1 MHDRVRITG
10 YSARKGG
17 GTIRTTPPLEGL
29 TLLHL
34 DDDDAVRTLVRA
46 LLERHGVRV
55 KSAADASTA
64 LSILEESPPDIIL
77 CDVLM
82 PGVDGHAFHEAVRGK
97 PAWRGL
103 PFIYVTALGGHG
115 DYRRGMN
122 KGADGYLS
130 KPFTEAKL
138 LSEIGFVLERHHA
151 VLEQPTSI
159 TLLGGQSVRKGA
171 ALLSAPDR
179 GAEGLVFY
187 LLSHSSGAAA
197 PPVDRETVLDEVW
210 GGLSKSGFRS
220 VLSRARRWSEPW
232 AQWFVD
238 GGVLRLT
245 PKAGV
250 RCDLYEL
257 ETALRTHVSR
267 DDKGEN
273 GTLSSSRLAALY
285 PGPLLPGYHDAW
297 AEERRQALLARVKET
312 FLDLAG
318 ENVTSAAYREGL
330 RRALEV
336 DPSDFELWELYIAA
350 LEAADLQEEAMRARE
365 KRDREGDG

>member
-1 MHDRVRITG
+1 M
-10 YSARKGG
+10 
-17 GTIRTTPPLEGL
+17 
-29 TLLHL
+29 
-34 DDDDAVRTLVRA
+34 RTLVRA
-46 LLERHGVRV
+46 FLERHNVRV

-64 LSILEESPPDIIL
+64 LSILEEDLPDVIL

-82 PGVDGHAFHEAVRGK
+82 PGVDGHAFHEAVRSV

-151 VLEQPTSI
+151 ILEQPAFI

-187 LLSHSSGAAA
+187 LLTHPNGVTG
-197 PPVDRETVLDEVW
+197 PPVDRDTILNEVW

-232 AQWFVD
+232 ADWSVD
-238 GGVLRLT
+238 DGALRLI

-250 RCDLYEL
+250 RCDLYGL
-257 ETALRTHVSR
+257 ETALHTHHNR
-267 DDKGEN
+267 DDGRER

-285 PGPLLPGYHDAW
+285 PGPLLPAYHDAW
-297 AEERRQALLARVKET
+297 AEERRHALQNRVKAV
-312 FLDLAG
+312 FLALAG
-318 ENVTSAAYREGL
+318 KDVMSAAYRESL
-330 RRALEV
+330 RRALEL
-336 DPSDFELWELYIAA
+336 DPFDFALWESYIDA
-350 LEAADLQEEAMRARE
+350 LEAANLQEEAERERE
-365 KRDREGDG
+365 KRDREGYN

>member
-1 MHDRVRITG
+1 MGT
-10 YSARKGG
+10 ARKGG
-17 GTIRTTPPLEGL
+17 GTIRAIPPLEGL

-34 DDDDAVRTLVRA
+34 DDDPAVRTLVTA
-46 LLERHGVRV
+46 LLKRHGVRV
-55 KSAADASTA
+55 KSAADAPAAFS
-64 LSILEESPPDIIL
+64 LMKEELPDVIL

-82 PGVDGHAFHEAVRGK
+82 PGVDGHAFHEGVRSV

-187 LLSHSSGAAA
+187 LLTHPNGAAGLA
-197 PPVDRETVLDEVW
+197 VDRDTVLSEVW

-232 AQWFVD
+232 AEWVVE
-238 GGVLRLT
+238 GGALRLT

-250 RCDLYEL
+250 QCDLYEL
-257 ETALRTHVSR
+257 ETALRAHTHV
-267 DDKGEN
+267 DKTDKDGQRS
-273 GTLSSSRLAALY
+273 GKLSPSRLGALY
-285 PGPLLPGYHDAW
+285 PGPLLPTYHDAW
-297 AEERRQALLARVKET
+297 AEERRQALLTRVKGV
-312 FLDLAG
+312 FLELAG

-330 RRALEV
+330 RRALEL
-336 DPSDFELWELYIAA
+336 DPSDFALWETYIDA
-350 LEAADLQEEAMRARE
+350 LEAANLQEEAARSRE
-365 KRDREGDG
+365 KRDREGSG

>member
-1 MHDRVRITG
+1 
-10 YSARKGG
+10 
-17 GTIRTTPPLEGL
+17 
-29 TLLHL
+29 
-34 DDDDAVRTLVRA
+34 
-46 LLERHGVRV
+46 
-55 KSAADASTA
+55 
-64 LSILEESPPDIIL
+64 
-77 CDVLM
+77 M
-82 PGVDGHAFHEAVRGK
+82 PGVDGHAFHEAVRSV

-151 VLEQPTSI
+151 VLEQPASI

-187 LLSHSSGAAA
+187 LLTHPDGAAGVM
-197 PPVDRETVLDEVW
+197 VDRETVLNEVW

-232 AQWFVD
+232 ADWSVD
-238 GGVLRLT
+238 DGALRLK

-250 RCDLYEL
+250 RCDFYKL
-257 ETALRTHVSR
+257 ETALHAHNSR
-267 DDKGEN
+267 DDRRER

-285 PGPLLPGYHDAW
+285 PGPLLPAYHDAW
-297 AEERRQALLARVKET
+297 AEDRRDILSTRVKEA

-318 ENVTSAAYREGL
+318 KDVTSATYREGL
-330 RRALEV
+330 RRALEL
-336 DPSDFELWELYIAA
+336 DPFDFALWEAYIDA
-350 LEAADLQEEAMRARE
+350 LEAANLQEEAARARE
-365 KRDREGDG
+365 KRDREQYD